1 MKTFIFKDSLEQE
14 NVINALIQD
23 EYEAIDGY
31 NKAIEQFNDNANV
44 KAVLEHIKEEEL
56 EHIDEL
62 RKLITTQ
69 IKK

>member
-31 NKAIEQFNDNANV
+31 NNAIEQFNDNANV